1 MAESLVSAF
10 VCPSC
15 QHQWTERDLPKS
27 SASLCS
33 HCAMPGELLKIEA
46 RPVDLEA
53 EAKDYHFHKLRD
65 AAQDLHD
72 FLWLNVPELIDIST
86 SSEMAGEG
94 LRKRL
99 QALKEALK

>member
-1 MAESLVSAF
+1 MAESLVAAF

-15 QHQWTERDLPKS
+15 QHQWTVRDWRAQIAPACPSCKTF
-27 SASLCS
+27 
-33 HCAMPGELLKIEA
+33 GDLLKAERRATDIEA
-46 RPVDLEA
+46 ED
-53 EAKDYHFHKLRD
+53 KDYQWHKLLD
-65 AAQDLHD
+65 AAKDLHD
-72 FLWLNVPELIDIST
+72 FLWMNVPELIEVST